1 MTMIEHNVHDASGQL
16 SGYLY
21 QVLSALLLLLET
33 RNPDS
38 QLCIEKFDDVAFV
51 EKDNPQIMIQIKHQ
65 LYRQGSLSDTST
77 DYWRTIKSWCDH
89 IKNNGNFEN
98 TTDFVIITTAKAQD
112 NSIAFYLKNMFS
124 RDWKK
129 ALEIM
134 RQVACSNA
142 SKTNKN
148 YYDAFKS
155 LDDKQQEDLV
165 KHIYVYDMSPN
176 IGAIKESI
184 MPYVR
189 VITLQPFEERVYEKI
204 VGWWII
210 SAIQCLISEEPVF
223 ISYRQLQ
230 KKMNDI
236 GSEYKA
242 DSLPI
247 DVDPYYQPTDHELD
261 QLPPENRIF
270 IEQLGL
276 IAISNSRLKRCI
288 RDYYNAYRQRSQWVR
303 EQLLFINDLEKYENR
318 LVDEWN
324 RLFLIMKED
333 IEDYGDQLAENQKQ
347 IAGRKLFGE
356 IENLSLPI
364 RSNVPDPFIMRGT
377 YHELANRLVVGWHVD
392 FMDRLCELLRG

>member
-1 MTMIEHNVHDASGQL
+1 MMIEHNVHDATGQL

-21 QVLSALLLLLET
+21 QVLSALLLLLES

-65 LYRQGSLSDTST
+65 LHRQGNLSDTST

-89 IKNNGNFEN
+89 IKNNANLERATN
-98 TTDFVIITTAKAQD
+98 FVIITTAKAQD
-112 NSIAFYLKNMFS
+112 NSIAFYLQNMFS

-155 LDDKQQEDLV
+155 LDDKQQEYLV
-165 KHIYVYDMSPN
+165 KHIYVCDSSPN
-176 IGAIKESI
+176 IVAIKESI

-189 VITLQPFEERVYEKI
+189 VITLQPFEESVYEKI

-210 SAIQCLISEEPVF
+210 SSIQCLISEEPVF

-236 GSEYKA
+236 GGEYKA

-247 DVDPYYQPTDHELD
+247 DVDPYYQPTDHELE

-270 IEQLGL
+270 IEQLDL
-276 IAISNSRLKRCI
+276 IAISNSHLKRCI

-303 EQLLFINDLEKYENR
+303 EQLLFINDLEKYEKR

-324 RLFLIMKED
+324 RLFLIMKENM
-333 IEDYGDQLAENQKQ
+333 EDYGDQLTENQKQ

-392 FMDRLCELLRG
+392 FMERLCELLRG

>member
-1 MTMIEHNVHDASGQL
+1 MMIEHNVHDATGQL

-21 QVLSALLLLLET
+21 QVLSALLLLLES

-65 LYRQGSLSDTST
+65 LHRQGNLSDTST

-89 IKNNGNFEN
+89 IKNNANLERATN
-98 TTDFVIITTAKAQD
+98 FVIITTAKAQD
-112 NSIAFYLKNMFS
+112 NSIAFYLQNMFS

-155 LDDKQQEDLV
+155 LDDKQQEYLV
-165 KHIYVYDMSPN
+165 KHIYVCDSSPN
-176 IGAIKESI
+176 IVAIKESI

-189 VITLQPFEERVYEKI
+189 VITLQPFEESVYEKI
-204 VGWWII
+204 VCWWII
-210 SAIQCLISEEPVF
+210 YSIQCLISEEPVF

-236 GSEYKA
+236 GGEYKA

-247 DVDPYYQPTDHELD
+247 DVDPYYQPTDHELE

-270 IEQLGL
+270 IEQLDL

-303 EQLLFINDLEKYENR
+303 EQLLFINDLEKYEKR

-324 RLFLIMKED
+324 RLFLIMKENM
-333 IEDYGDQLAENQKQ
+333 EDYGDQLTENQKQ

-392 FMDRLCELLRG
+392 FMERLCELLRG